1 MFPSAATWYHL
12 NPNENR
18 VDWSKA
24 IWFKGR
30 ILKHAFISWVNM
42 RHRLRTRDKLISW
55 GLSVPSFCLL
65 CNAQDET
72 RQHLF
77 FDCEFTREVWNYFTS
92 RAHVSPP
99 PLFEDGVRWLKNPCH
114 DKNVT
119 MILRLA
125 HQASVYTLW
134 KERNSRLHSG
144 TSRPA
149 AGIIMEI
156 KALIRCHL
164 DPLSR
169 AQSLR
174 HHGPSFLASW
184 FGLFDA

>member
-1 MFPSAATWYHL
+1 
-12 NPNENR
+12 

-30 ILKHAFISWVNM
+30 VPKHTFIFWVNM
-42 RHRLRTRDKLISW
+42 RHMLHTRDKLISW
-55 GLSVPSFCLL
+55 RLSVPSVCLL
-65 CNAQDET
+65 CNSQDET
-72 RQHLF
+72 RQHF
-77 FDCEFTREVWNYFTS
+77 SFYCEFAREVWNYFTS

-99 PLFEDGVRWLKNPCH
+99 HLFGDGVRWLKNPCH

-119 MILRLA
+119 MILRIV

-134 KERNSRLHSG
+134 KERNSRLHNA

-149 AGIIMEI
+149 AGIILEI

-169 AQSLR
+169 AQRLG
-174 HHGPSFLASW
+174 HQGTSFLATW
-184 FGLFDA
+184 FGLFNA